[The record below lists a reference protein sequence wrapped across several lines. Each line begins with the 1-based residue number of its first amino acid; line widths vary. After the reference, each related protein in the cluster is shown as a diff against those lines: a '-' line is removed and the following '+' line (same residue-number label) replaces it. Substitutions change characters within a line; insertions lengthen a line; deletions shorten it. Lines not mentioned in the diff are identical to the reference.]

1 MKKTFALVALMMA
14 LAIDS
19 ADAQAQMLT
28 PEGWETIME
37 ESADLD
43 KDGINDVVQIVRS
56 LDEEHTMKR
65 EDGYVY
71 NFNEPILKIWHGS
84 ADGKFA
90 LWKEVKDFLP
100 ASEEFVTWDNAISIT
115 PKGAIIVS
123 TSSFASAGS
132 WSSDTYSHTYRYQ
145 NGDFYLIG
153 ADAQSLMRN
162 TLDVIEVSWNFLT
175 GKQQVKRYNVGV
187 ENSKPKERETWKTI
201 GKKPLRRLGT
211 VSIYDYQV
219 E

>member
-71 NFNEPILKIWHGS
+71 NFNEPVLKIWHGS

-187 ENSKPKERETWKTI
+187 ENSKHKERETWKTI